1 MVRKILTPLLVAA
14 SLTLGAGAVRADSY
28 LYVQDGIFLNA
39 RSGPGTRYTA
49 YQRLRPGT
57 RLSIITR
64 MGNWAQIRT
73 PEGAILWVFATYLID
88 RAPRVEVMQPPIIL
102 RPLPPHSQEPK
113 QQLIHPQAPMQPGVQ
128 NPPRAGDMPNTTP
141 PGFYRPNPMQQNS
154 QQHMQPKPQQPM
166 QQPQQ
171 QRPQQQP
178 QMQPKPQQQMQQPQ
192 QQRPQQQP
200 QMQPKPQQQMQQ
212 KPKQQLQQPQQM
224 RPQQQQMQPKQQ
236 QQRPQQQMQPKPQQ
250 KQQKQPQQPNQ
261 QQQQPWQP
269 PANN

>member
-154 QQHMQPKPQQPM
+154 QQHMQPKPQQ
-166 QQPQQ
+166 
-171 QRPQQQP
+171 
-178 QMQPKPQQQMQQPQ
+178 QMQQPQ

-224 RPQQQQMQPKQQ
+224 QPKQQ

-250 KQQKQPQQPNQ
+250 KQQ
-261 QQQQPWQP
+261 QQPWQP